1 MNRGVVAL
9 VTGGASGLGLA
20 AVRHVIKTGG
30 KALIADLPGS
40 KGSTIAQEMSDNC
53 RFSPVDVTDEASVRA
68 ALEMAASELG
78 PITAAVSCAG
88 IATAGLTFSKRGPAS
103 LDDFQRTINVNLVG
117 TYNVCRL
124 AAEAMSAQEPYN
136 ESGERGVLIN
146 TASVAAFEG
155 QRGQAAYAA
164 SKGGVRA
171 LTIVLAR
178 DLAAFGI
185 RACTIAPGVILTPMM
200 AGMRDD
206 IKESLAAGVPFPKR
220 LGHPEE
226 YGALAHHIMTNGY
239 LNGETIRMDGALRM
253 T

>member
-20 AVRHVIKTGG
+20 TVRHVLKTGG
-30 KALIADLPGS
+30 KAIIADLPGS
-40 KGSTIAQEMSDNC
+40 QGSSIAKEMSENC
-53 RFSPVDVTDEASVRA
+53 RFAPVDVTDEKSVRE
-68 ALEMAASELG
+68 ALDLASELG
-78 PITAAVSCAG
+78 PITAAVNCAG
-88 IATAGLTFSKRGPAS
+88 IATAGLTFSKRGPMS

-117 TYNVCRL
+117 TFNVCRL
-124 AAEAMSAQEPYN
+124 AAEKMAAQDPYN

-185 RACTIAPGVILTPMM
+185 RACTIAPGVIETPMM

-206 IKESLAAGVPFPKR
+206 IKASLAAGVPFPKR

-226 YGALAHHIMTNGY
+226 YGALAHHIMLNGY

-253 T
+253 Q

>member
-1 MNRGVVAL
+1 VVAL

-20 AVRHVIKTGG
+20 TVRHIIKTGG
-30 KALIADLPGS
+30 KAVIADLPGS
-40 KGSTIAQEMSDNC
+40 KGAALSEEISEHC
-53 RFSPVDVTDEASVRA
+53 RFAPVDVTDEGSVRA
-68 ALEMAASELG
+68 ALDMTTSELG
-78 PITAAVSCAG
+78 PITAAVNCAG
-88 IATAGLTFSKRGPAS
+88 IATAGLTFSKRGPMS
-103 LDDFQRTINVNLVG
+103 LDDFQRTVNVNLVG
-117 TYNVCRL
+117 TFNVCRL
-124 AAEAMSAQEPYN
+124 AAEKMASQEPYN

-185 RACTIAPGVILTPMM
+185 RACTIAPGVIETPMM

-206 IKESLAAGVPFPKR
+206 IKASLAAGVPFPKR

-226 YGALAHHIMTNGY
+226 YGALAHHIMLNGY

-253 T
+253 Q